1 MSKNI
6 YNLGVL
12 DLEDDD
18 VFEVI
23 IWCFLLIGLYKICK
37 ERYIKIVGYY
47 MDLVLERWLLINLSN
62 EILMGMLK
70 VVDWVNIGMII

>member
-18 VFEVI
+18 VFKVI
-23 IWCFLLIGLYKICK
+23 IWCVLLIGLYKICK

-47 MDLVLERWLLINLSN
+47 MDLVLERWLLINW
-62 EILMGMLK
+62 EMRFW
-70 VVDWVNIGMII
+70 WVC